1 MSQIG
6 IFNVDLQL
14 SEENLLI
21 KILLNYKKF
30 QNYYQLSKLQVYKP
44 YSHVP
49 RQENFAQLKFCLK
62 AWAQLFESRLA
73 LTWGL
78 ILTRLLYL
86 FIKSALSDNFLY
98 SF

>member
-30 QNYYQLSKLQVYKP
+30 QNHYQLSKLLEAIQV
-44 YSHVP
+44 
-49 RQENFAQLKFCLK
+49 L
-62 AWAQLFESRLA
+62 
-73 LTWGL
+73 
-78 ILTRLLYL
+78 
-86 FIKSALSDNFLY
+86 
-98 SF
+98 

>member
-1 MSQIG
+1 MILIASGALIRLSRKS
-6 IFNVDLQL
+6 FCVMDLGLMAQ
-14 SEENLLI
+14 
-21 KILLNYKKF
+21 
-30 QNYYQLSKLQVYKP
+30 QVYKP

-49 RQENFAQLKFCLK
+49 RQENFAQLKFAQRPGPSCSK
-62 AWAQLFESRLA
+62 AGYLA